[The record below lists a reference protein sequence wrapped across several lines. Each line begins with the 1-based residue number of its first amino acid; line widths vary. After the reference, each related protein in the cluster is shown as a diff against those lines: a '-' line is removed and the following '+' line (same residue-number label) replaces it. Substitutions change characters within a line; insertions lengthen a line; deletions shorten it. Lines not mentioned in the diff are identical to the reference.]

1 MANKRGLGRGMDALF
16 SDEADKKEAQVVDK
30 VADKKDQDNVV
41 LKIATTSLEANP
53 FQPRKTFDQAALS
66 ELADSLKETGLIQPI
81 VVRKHGDKYQIVAG
95 ERRFRAARSA
105 ELTQVPVIVKSLSDN
120 AMMALSI
127 IENLQR
133 EDLNPIE
140 EAQGINAYMKQ
151 LTLTQ
156 AQAAEKLGKSRAAIA
171 NTLRLLNLPAQ
182 VQQLIIEGQ
191 LSMGH
196 ARALLGLDAQS
207 DMLLLADKAI
217 KQQLSVRQIEDI
229 VRHTASSK
237 QKTNAKKP
245 SNSIYIQAIEQQL
258 EDKFSTKISLSKK
271 KLEIN
276 FANEDELNR
285 ILDLL
290 GVDLN

>member
-41 LKIATTSLEANP
+41 LKIAITSLEANP
-53 FQPRKTFDQAALS
+53 FQPRKTFDQVALS

-81 VVRKHGDKYQIVAG
+81 VVRKHGAKYQIVAG

>member
-41 LKIATTSLEANP
+41 LKIAITSLEANP

-66 ELADSLKETGLIQPI
+66 ELADSLKESGLIQPI

-171 NTLRLLNLPAQ
+171 NTLRLLNLPVQ

-276 FANEDELNR
+276 FANKDELNR

>member
-41 LKIATTSLEANP
+41 LKIAITSLEANP

>member
-41 LKIATTSLEANP
+41 LKIAITSLEANP

-66 ELADSLKETGLIQPI
+66 ELADSLKESGLIQPI

-276 FANEDELNR
+276 FANKDELNR

>member
-41 LKIATTSLEANP
+41 LKIAITSLEANP
-53 FQPRKTFDQAALS
+53 FQPRKTFDQVALS

-81 VVRKHGDKYQIVAG
+81 VVRKHGAKYQIVAG

-140 EAQGINAYMKQ
+140 EAQGINAYMKR

-237 QKTNAKKP
+237 QKTNAKKTV
-245 SNSIYIQAIEQQL
+245 
-258 EDKFSTKISLSKK
+258 K
-271 KLEIN
+271 
-276 FANEDELNR
+276 
-285 ILDLL
+285 
-290 GVDLN
+290 

>member
-41 LKIATTSLEANP
+41 LKIAITSLEANP
-53 FQPRKTFDQAALS
+53 FQPRKTFDQVALS

-81 VVRKHGDKYQIVAG
+81 VVRKHGAKYQIVAG

-140 EAQGINAYMKQ
+140 EAQGINAYMKR